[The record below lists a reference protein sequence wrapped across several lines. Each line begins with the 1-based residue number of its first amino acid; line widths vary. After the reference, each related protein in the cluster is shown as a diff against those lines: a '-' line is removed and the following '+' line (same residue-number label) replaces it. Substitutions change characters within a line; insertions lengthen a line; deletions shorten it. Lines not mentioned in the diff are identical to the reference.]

1 MILLLTLP
9 ISSNGNFSFA
19 STTNDAGSKFK
30 IFSKSNILFFLI
42 GNILNGKSNINIPI
56 FKLNLIKAKNSIKIF
71 S

>member
-30 IFSKSNILFFLI
+30 IFSFSTSNPKSLPNDILTREAA
-42 GNILNGKSNINIPI
+42 
-56 FKLNLIKAKNSIKIF
+56 KLPS